1 MLHNTTLS
9 FIGSGT
15 MAEAMIRGLLH
26 RRLIVP
32 ERILASGP
40 RPERGEEL
48 QRQYGVRWT
57 TDNREAAQGADIVV
71 LSVKP
76 QVLPGVLSELAG
88 TLQPEQLVLSIV
100 AGARIEYIAR
110 VLNHEAI
117 VRAMPN
123 TPAQIGEGMSVWTA
137 TPAVTPQQREQ
148 ARWLLSA
155 LGKELFVHD
164 EDSIDM
170 ATAVSGTGPTYVFLV
185 MEALVDAAVHLG
197 FSRRVAQE
205 LVIQTV
211 IGSALFA
218 RESGKHLAELRN
230 MVTSPGGT
238 SAEAIYQ
245 LEKGGLRTVISKAVW
260 AAYQKSRLLGEMVG
274 AGRPRPISPLESPGL
289 THWNSSGADRPAQT
303 WGNAGRV
310 LEADPT
316 ARPLK

>member
-1 MLHNTTLS
+1 MLDQLTVS

-15 MAEAMIRGLLH
+15 MAEAMIRGLLNRH
-26 RRLIVP
+26 PIAP
-32 ERILASGP
+32 ERIIASGP

-48 QRQYGVRWT
+48 QRRYGVRWT
-57 TDNREAAQGADIVV
+57 TDNREAAHAADIVV
-71 LSVKP
+71 LSIKP
-76 QVLPGVLSELAG
+76 QVLPGVLMELSG
-88 TLQPEQLVLSIV
+88 TLRPDQWVLSIV
-100 AGARIEYIAR
+100 AGARIEYIAHA
-110 VLNHEAI
+110 LNHRAI
-117 VRAMPN
+117 VRVMPN

-137 TPAVTPQQREQ
+137 TPEVTEGQREQ
-148 ARWLLSA
+148 TCLLLSA

-170 ATAVSGTGPTYVFLV
+170 ATAVSGTGPTYIFLV
-185 MEALVDAAVHLG
+185 MEALIDAAVHLG

-245 LEKGGLRTVISKAVW
+245 LEKGGMRTVISKAVW
-260 AAYQKSRLLGEMVG
+260 AAYQKSKLLGEMVG
-274 AGRPRPISPLESPGL
+274 AGRPRPLSPLESPGL
-289 THWNSSGADRPAQT
+289 SGLNHSGSR
-303 WGNAGRV
+303 
-310 LEADPT
+310 
-316 ARPLK
+316 